1 MDYLHQK
8 YERGGVFICQ
18 IFRALWLAIHSI
30 RRSMLRSLL
39 TCCAVMLAVTSL
51 TIIVATMEG
60 AERKAQEIAAYFGPT
75 AVNIMSGDATGQSL
89 GKNTLTL
96 TWDDVHTLRENI
108 PGVTKVAPFLYSM
121 GVIVSGNGKSHAAD
135 SLGGTEEEH
144 GKTWSW
150 PVVKGRDFTTD
161 DVTNARTVC
170 FLGSITAEK
179 LFDTKNPLGERVSV
193 LGVPFTVIGILKPTG
208 IASDGIEI
216 DDRVVMPITTMMRRF
231 DFSPQHLFQIR
242 VSFAPGSALE
252 NMPHHVE
259 TVRSVMRA
267 NHNLPPLPSP
277 IADDFILFTAGDVLA
292 FITFLK
298 GGVIIFLGLTVITSI
313 FVSGFV
319 LANLFHISI
328 AERQREIGLKKAL
341 GATHTDILAE
351 FLWEALIICFMG
363 AIGGLVMGILISKIL
378 ERFELLTISLSGF
391 LFGMAFLGAAGIGL
405 VFAVRPAQMAAGL
418 SPIKA
423 LKDEA

>member
-1 MDYLHQK
+1 MDYLYQK
-8 YERGGVFICQ
+8 YERGGEFVRRV
-18 IFRALWLAIHSI
+18 FRALLLAFRSLQ
-30 RRSMLRSLL
+30 RSMLRSLL

-89 GKNTLTL
+89 GKNALTL
-96 TWDDVHTLRENI
+96 TWEDVYSLRENI
-108 PGVTKVAPFLYSM
+108 PGVIKVAPFLYSM
-121 GVIVSGNGKSHAAD
+121 GAIVSGNGKSHAAD

-179 LFDTKNPLGERVSV
+179 LFGTKNPLGERVSV
-193 LGVPFTVIGILKPTG
+193 LGVPFTVIGILKSTG
-208 IASDGIEI
+208 IASDGVEI

-231 DFSPQHLFQIR
+231 DFSPEHIFQIR
-242 VSFAPGSALE
+242 VSFAPNSPLE
-252 NMPHHVE
+252 NMPQYVE
-259 TVRSVMRA
+259 TVRSLMRA

-298 GGVIIFLGLTVITSI
+298 GGVLIFLGLTVITAI

-328 AERQREIGLKKAL
+328 AERQGEIGLKKAL
-341 GATHTDILAE
+341 GAKHIDILAE

-363 AIGGLVMGILISKIL
+363 AIGGLIVGILTSTIL
-378 ERFELLTISLSGF
+378 ERFDLLHISLSGF
-391 LFGMAFLGAAGIGL
+391 LFGIAFLGSAGIGL
-405 VFAVRPAQMAAGL
+405 VFAVRPAQMAARL